1 MNSIVRRTLLKL
13 TIEYFLLVLPILIYV
28 SLESLHHRD
37 AWYLFRSP
45 EWSIATIFIVIQTI
59 RIHLESIGDNWNRS
73 FTILMI
79 ILLGVIALAA
89 GINIYIGL
97 GDVNTPST
105 GTMIT
110 KWVLYLISSLLF
122 VYVAGAGVFLK
133 ED

>member
-1 MNSIVRRTLLKL
+1 
-13 TIEYFLLVLPILIYV
+13 
-28 SLESLHHRD
+28 
-37 AWYLFRSP
+37 
-45 EWSIATIFIVIQTI
+45 
-59 RIHLESIGDNWNRS
+59 
-73 FTILMI
+73 MI

-97 GDVNTPST
+97 GDVNAPST